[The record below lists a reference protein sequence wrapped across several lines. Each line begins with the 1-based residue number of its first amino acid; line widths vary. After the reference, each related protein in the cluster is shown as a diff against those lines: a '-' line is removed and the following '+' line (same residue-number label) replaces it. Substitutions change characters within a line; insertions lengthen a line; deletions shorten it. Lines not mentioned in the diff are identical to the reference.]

1 MELVVDCHKYS
12 ADYLNNNANL
22 NRGNPEE
29 GRIMKILSYAV
40 LVGMLI
46 SVLGC
51 DDAMNKPKTETRT
64 MIIGGVPVHEQDYQL
79 LDKHLSAQDQLK
91 P

>member
-1 MELVVDCHKYS
+1 
-12 ADYLNNNANL
+12 
-22 NRGNPEE
+22 
-29 GRIMKILSYAV
+29 MKILSYAV
-40 LVGMLI
+40 LVGMLL
-46 SVLGC
+46 SLSGC

-64 MIIGGVPVHEQDYQL
+64 MIIGGVPVHEQDYKL

>member
-29 GRIMKILSYAV
+29 GRIMKILSCAV
-40 LVGMLI
+40 WVGMLL
-46 SVLGC
+46 SLSGC
-51 DDAMNKPKTETRT
+51 DDALNKPKTETRT
-64 MIIGGVPVHEQDYQL
+64 MIIGGVPVYEQDYQL
-79 LDKHLSAQDQLK
+79 LDKHLSAKDQLK

>member
-12 ADYLNNNANL
+12 ADYLSNNANL

-29 GRIMKILSYAV
+29 GRIMKILSCAV
-40 LVGMLI
+40 WVGMLL
-46 SVLGC
+46 SLSGC
-51 DDAMNKPKTETRT
+51 DDALNKPKTETRT
-64 MIIGGVPVHEQDYQL
+64 MIIGGVPVYEQDYQL

>member
-46 SVLGC
+46 SVSGC

>member
-1 MELVVDCHKYS
+1 L
-12 ADYLNNNANL
+12 
-22 NRGNPEE
+22 
-29 GRIMKILSYAV
+29 
-40 LVGMLI
+40 
-46 SVLGC
+46 
-51 DDAMNKPKTETRT
+51 NKPKTETRT

>member
-1 MELVVDCHKYS
+1 
-12 ADYLNNNANL
+12 
-22 NRGNPEE
+22 
-29 GRIMKILSYAV
+29 MKILSCAV
-40 LVGMLI
+40 WVGMLL
-46 SVLGC
+46 SLSGC
-51 DDAMNKPKTETRT
+51 DDVMNKPKTETRT